1 MFGGDERERES
12 RKRGE
17 GWEKE
22 RRKFLEDRKVSME
35 EVERRREQGE
45 DWFGEVVQR
54 DRELQKMERWE
65 KIRVSRC
72 NKWCKVIKGEEILG
86 YSKKN

>member
-1 MFGGDERERES
+1 M
-12 RKRGE
+12 
-17 GWEKE
+17 
-22 RRKFLEDRKVSME
+22 SME

-72 NKWCKVIKGEEILG
+72 NKWYKVIKV
-86 YSKKN
+86 KKF